1 MIRFH
6 FITWTLCLFSL
17 TACGSLFKPA
27 APQAAVPAKFA
38 AAAVQTT
45 ALEIAPQWWTVFN
58 DPVLNDLQ
66 TQLLQGQLNV
76 QLLAS
81 KVRQAQAAVA
91 LSQSSLWPSLS
102 LNVGAG
108 RAQDTGS
115 KAANNISVAAPL
127 SWEWDVWGRLSAQN
141 AAAQALL
148 QASQDDLALA
158 RLSAQASLVQ
168 TYVALRTAQR
178 QVAVLNQAEQAYTKA
193 LSLTRY
199 RYEAGVVSA
208 ADVAQAELQ
217 LNTTLAQ
224 RIEVDTT
231 RLQLQNALAVLLG
244 KAPGELQIAAHDPWF
259 SLPPLPLSLP
269 ASVVQQ
275 RPDIRA
281 ASQRVLAAQA
291 QLGVAQAAFFPSF
304 NFAANLGYRS
314 SDLANIFSA
323 SSLLWSLG
331 PSMALNL
338 VDGGQRKAVQA
349 EARAALDGAGIS
361 YRQTVLQ
368 ALQEVEDNLVAAQQ
382 LQQQAQA
389 QSQAVQAAQRN
400 LAIAQAQ
407 YSAGTVSYLNVVTA
421 QASALSAERNLLD
434 IQSRQVLASTQLMKN
449 LAAPWPMDAAAP
461 AVNK

>member
-1 MIRFH
+1 
-6 FITWTLCLFSL
+6 
-17 TACGSLFKPA
+17 
-27 APQAAVPAKFA
+27 
-38 AAAVQTT
+38 
-45 ALEIAPQWWTVFN
+45 
-58 DPVLNDLQ
+58 
-66 TQLLQGQLNV
+66 LQGQLNV

-91 LSQSSLWPSLS
+91 VSQSSLWPSLS
-102 LNVGAG
+102 LNLGAG

-115 KAANNISVAAPL
+115 KAANNISLVAPL

-141 AAAQALL
+141 AVAQALL

-178 QVAVLNQAEQAYTKA
+178 QAAVLNQAEQAYTKA

-244 KAPGELQIAAHDPWF
+244 KAPGELQIAAHDLWF
-259 SLPPLPLSLP
+259 SLPPLPVSLP
-269 ASVVQQ
+269 ASMVQQ

-281 ASQRVLAAQA
+281 AAQRVMAAQA
-291 QLGVAQAAFFPSF
+291 QLGVAQAAFFPTF
-304 NFAANLGYRS
+304 NFSANVGYRS

-338 VDGGQRKAVQA
+338 IDGGQRKAAQA
-349 EARAALDGAGIS
+349 EARAALDGAGIN

-389 QSQAVQAAQRN
+389 QTNAVQAAQRN

-407 YSAGTVSYLNVVTA
+407 YAAGTVSYLNVVTA
-421 QASALSAERNLLD
+421 QASALAAERSLLD

-461 AVNK
+461 

>member
-1 MIRFH
+1 
-6 FITWTLCLFSL
+6 
-17 TACGSLFKPA
+17 
-27 APQAAVPAKFA
+27 
-38 AAAVQTT
+38 
-45 ALEIAPQWWTVFN
+45 VFN

-66 TQLLQGQLNV
+66 TQMLQGQLNV

-115 KAANNISVAAPL
+115 KAANNISVVAPL
-127 SWEWDVWGRLSAQN
+127 SWEWDVWGRLGAQN

-178 QVAVLNQAEQAYTKA
+178 QAAVLNQAEQAYTKA

-244 KAPGELQIAAHDPWF
+244 KAPGELQIAAHDLWF
-259 SLPPLPLSLP
+259 SLPPLPVSLP
-269 ASVVQQ
+269 ASMVQQ

-281 ASQRVLAAQA
+281 AAQRVMAAQA
-291 QLGVAQAAFFPSF
+291 QLGVAQAAFFPTF
-304 NFAANLGYRS
+304 NFSANVGYRS

-338 VDGGQRKAVQA
+338 IDGGQRKAAQA
-349 EARAALDGAGIS
+349 EARAALDGAGIN

-389 QSQAVQAAQRN
+389 QTNAVQAAQRN

-407 YSAGTVSYLNVVTA
+407 YAAGTVSYLNVVTA
-421 QASALSAERNLLD
+421 QASALAAERSLLD

-461 AVNK
+461 

>member
-1 MIRFH
+1 
-6 FITWTLCLFSL
+6 
-17 TACGSLFKPA
+17 
-27 APQAAVPAKFA
+27 
-38 AAAVQTT
+38 
-45 ALEIAPQWWTVFN
+45 LEIAPQWWTVFN

-66 TQLLQGQLNV
+66 TQMLQGQLNV

-91 LSQSSLWPSLS
+91 VSQSSLWPSLS
-102 LNVGAG
+102 LNLGAG

-115 KAANNISVAAPL
+115 KAANNISLVAPL

-141 AAAQALL
+141 AVAQALL

-178 QVAVLNQAEQAYTKA
+178 QAAVLNQAEQAYTKA

-244 KAPGELQIAAHDPWF
+244 KAPGELQIAAHDLWF
-259 SLPPLPLSLP
+259 SLPPLPVSLP
-269 ASVVQQ
+269 ASMVQQ

-281 ASQRVLAAQA
+281 AAQRVMAAQA
-291 QLGVAQAAFFPSF
+291 QLGVAQAAFFPTF
-304 NFAANLGYRS
+304 NFSANVGYRS

-338 VDGGQRKAVQA
+338 IDGGQRKAAQA
-349 EARAALDGAGIS
+349 EARAALDGAGIN

-382 LQQQAQA
+382 LQQQTQA
-389 QSQAVQAAQRN
+389 QTNAVQAAQRN

-407 YSAGTVSYLNVVTA
+407 YAAGTVSYLNVVTA
-421 QASALSAERNLLD
+421 QASALAAERSLLD

-461 AVNK
+461 

>member
-1 MIRFH
+1 
-6 FITWTLCLFSL
+6 
-17 TACGSLFKPA
+17 
-27 APQAAVPAKFA
+27 
-38 AAAVQTT
+38 
-45 ALEIAPQWWTVFN
+45 LEIAPQWWTVFN

-66 TQLLQGQLNV
+66 TQMLQGQLNV

-81 KVRQAQAAVA
+81 KVRQAHAAVA
-91 LSQSSLWPSLS
+91 VSQSSLWPSLS
-102 LNVGAG
+102 LNLGAG

-115 KAANNISVAAPL
+115 KAANNISLVAPL

-141 AAAQALL
+141 AVAQALL

-178 QVAVLNQAEQAYTKA
+178 QAAVLNQAEQAYTKA

-244 KAPGELQIAAHDPWF
+244 KAPGELQIAAHDLWF
-259 SLPPLPLSLP
+259 SLPPLPVSLP
-269 ASVVQQ
+269 ASMVQQ

-281 ASQRVLAAQA
+281 AAQRVMAAQA
-291 QLGVAQAAFFPSF
+291 QLGVAQAAFFPTF
-304 NFAANLGYRS
+304 NFSANVGYRS

-338 VDGGQRKAVQA
+338 IDGGQRKAAQA
-349 EARAALDGAGIS
+349 EARAALDGAGIN

-389 QSQAVQAAQRN
+389 QTNAVQAAQRN

-407 YSAGTVSYLNVVTA
+407 YAAGTVSYLNVVTA
-421 QASALSAERNLLD
+421 QASALAAERSLLD

-461 AVNK
+461 